1 MVGEYQLT
9 FVRFSTICCFLN
21 LHALL
26 TRRIEARQTALN
38 ILPSGNAGLVDEQV
52 KPGLIIC

>member
-1 MVGEYQLT
+1 MCH
-9 FVRFSTICCFLN
+9 SN
-21 LHALL
+21 LLISALPKTLL